1 MARSEHKPTRASRR
15 RVEIAAGGGMP
26 HEAIAQALKIDAKTL
41 RKHYGA
47 ELASGANLRRM
58 QVLETLFGQ
67 ARKGSTS
74 AARAYLAHVP
84 EFEVLA
90 PAKDTPA
97 PKPKKGD
104 ALGKKA
110 QANEDAKDAQAGT
123 GWDGLLPPGVTP
135 IRAAK

>member
-1 MARSEHKPTRASRR
+1 
-15 RVEIAAGGGMP
+15 MP

-41 RKHYGA
+41 RKHYGT

-74 AARAYLAHVP
+74 AARAYMQHVP

-90 PAKDTPA
+90 PGPEAA
-97 PKPKKGD
+97 KPKGKGKQEP
-104 ALGKKA
+104 LGKKA
-110 QANEDAKDAQAGT
+110 QANEDAKGAQAGT
-123 GWDGLLPPGVTP
+123 DWDGLLPPGVTP

>member
-41 RKHYGA
+41 RKHYGT
-47 ELASGANLRRM
+47 ELASGSNLRRM

-74 AARAYLAHVP
+74 AARAYLQHVP

-90 PAKDTPA
+90 PAADA
-97 PKPKKGD
+97 AKPKSKVEPR
-104 ALGKKA
+104 GKKEQA
-110 QANEDAKDAQAGT
+110 QLDAVGAQEGT

>member
-1 MARSEHKPTRASRR
+1 
-15 RVEIAAGGGMP
+15 MP

-41 RKHYGA
+41 RKHYGT

-74 AARAYLAHVP
+74 AARAYMAHVP

-90 PAKDTPA
+90 PAPEAAKA
-97 PKPKKGD
+97 PKEPPK
-104 ALGKKA
+104 GKKA

-123 GWDGLLPPGVTP
+123 GWEGLLPGNVTP
-135 IRAAK
+135 IRAAG